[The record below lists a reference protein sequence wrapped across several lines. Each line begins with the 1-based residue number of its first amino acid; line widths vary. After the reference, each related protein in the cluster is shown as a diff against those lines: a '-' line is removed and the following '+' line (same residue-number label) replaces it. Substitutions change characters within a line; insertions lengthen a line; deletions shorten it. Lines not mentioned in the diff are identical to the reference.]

1 MDNVFYDA
9 NVIYDAGTK
18 AIKGSPFKYATQLF
32 EMDHL
37 LYTAMI
43 QKSLQ
48 DGTYTPDSGKKFLI
62 NERGKTR
69 YITSNSMK
77 DKVVNHMI
85 CDHILTP
92 ALGKYLIYDNGASQK
107 GKGVRF
113 HRERFEVHLR
123 QYFQRYK
130 PNEGYIL
137 LVDFSGYYA
146 NIPHDMCLVMLD
158 SFLDR
163 EVTSP
168 EERRVAK
175 KLIHQIF
182 QTFRVDV
189 SRFSD
194 EEIQRLREGK
204 LNPMLNYRV
213 NPALL
218 TGEKFLGKGV
228 DIGNQISQNIGLIYP
243 YRLDNYAKIV
253 RGVKG
258 YGRYTDDFYAIAPD
272 REFLKSLLEGFRKI
286 ASEYGLLINE
296 RKTRIVKLSSFFRH
310 LQDGY
315 SLTETGRVVRKINP
329 KNVTRERRK
338 LKAYKRLLDK
348 GRMAYEDI
356 EVIYKGWIGANWKR
370 MSRQQLFNMNDL
382 YIRLFRRK
390 PKWKKGHSRLRWL
403 MEHPS
408 PDWNSMATTSSA
420 KPK

>member
-9 NVIYDAGTK
+9 NVIYDAGTE

-48 DGTYTPDSGKKFLI
+48 DGTYTPDPGKKFLI

-130 PNEGYIL
+130 TNEGYIL

-146 NIPHDMCLVMLD
+146 NIPHDKCLVMLD

-194 EEIQRLREGK
+194 EKIQRLREGK
-204 LNPMLNYRV
+204 LNPMLNYGV

-218 TGEKFLGKGV
+218 TGEKFLEKGV

-243 YRLDNYAKIV
+243 HRLDNYAKIV

-272 REFLKSLLEGFRKI
+272 REFLKSLLKGFKEI
-286 ASEYGLLINE
+286 AWEFGLIINE
-296 RKTRIVKLSSFFRH
+296 RKTRIVKLSSFYRH

-315 SLTETGRVVRKINP
+315 SLTETGRVIRKINP
-329 KNVTRERRK
+329 KSITRERRK

-348 GRMAYEDI
+348 GTMTYEDI
-356 EVIYKGWIGANWKR
+356 ENIFKGWIGANWKR

-390 PKWKKGHSRLRWL
+390 PKWEKGHSRLRWL

-408 PDWNSMATTSSA
+408 ADWNSTATTSSA